1 MMKTLGLMTYWS
13 LPLNAMNAV
22 ILSIVMNALMCAKKI
37 VVITFV
43 IIALKIIN
51 VINTIMR

>member
-1 MMKTLGLMTYWS
+1 MNILALMTYWS
-13 LPLNAMNAV
+13 LPLNVMNVV
-22 ILSIVMNALMCAKKI
+22 ILSIVMSALMYAKKH
-37 VVITFV
+37 VAITFV